1 MNEKSIIPNCS
12 YNQCQKISTL
22 LTLNVI
28 QGHEM
33 KHKHQQSAFL
43 AINNPSS
50 KPLLLALKRNRLNHI
65 LNLPQI
71 TLVL

>member
-1 MNEKSIIPNCS
+1 MKKVLSLIVVTISAKNF
-12 YNQCQKISTL
+12 STL